1 MVFPKKYFIM
11 DIILL
16 ADLDKVGDKHEVVT
30 VKNGYGRNYLIP
42 QGLALI
48 ANATNMKKLD
58 DLKAKEDAAEAAK
71 VDVYKDIATKLEGK
85 TLNIG
90 AKAGT
95 SGKIFGSV
103 TTIQIV
109 QALKEQFDVEVLRKR
124 VSLEDIKEVGSYTA
138 TLNLHPEV
146 VVELPIEVAAE

>member
-1 MVFPKKYFIM
+1 M

-16 ADLDKVGDKHEVVT
+16 QNLDKVGEKYDVVT

-48 ANATNMKKLD
+48 ANDTNTRRLEDLRRRQAAKESKMVGVYQQMAS
-58 DLKAKEDAAEAAK
+58 DLK
-71 VDVYKDIATKLEGK
+71 GK
-85 TLNIG
+85 SLKIV

-103 TTIQIV
+103 TSIQIS
-109 QALKEQFDVEVLRKR
+109 QAIKEQFDMEVSRKKIE
-124 VSLEDIKEVGSYTA
+124 LKKEVKELGNYQA
-138 TLNLHPEV
+138 TLTLHADVVTELDFEV
-146 VVELPIEVAAE
+146 ITG

>member
-1 MVFPKKYFIM
+1 M

-16 ADLDKVGDKHEVVT
+16 ADLNKVGDKHEVVS
-30 VKNGYGRNYLIP
+30 VKNGFGRNYLIP

-58 DLKAKEDAAEAAK
+58 ELKAKEAAAETAK
-71 VDVYKDIATKLEGK
+71 VDEYKAVAAKLDGQ
-85 TLNIG
+85 TLKIG

-103 TTIQIV
+103 NAIQIS
-109 QALKEQFDVEVLRKR
+109 QALLEQFQVEVPRKKIT
-124 VSLEDIKEVGSYTA
+124 LEDVKELGEYTA
-138 TLNLHPEV
+138 TLTLHPEV
-146 VVELPIEVAAE
+146 VAELKIEVIAE

>member
-1 MVFPKKYFIM
+1 M

-16 ADLDKVGDKHEVVT
+16 QDVEHVGYKHELVT

-48 ANATNMKKLD
+48 ANSANRARLKELQRREDATEAKRLGEYQDIAKKLD
-58 DLKAKEDAAEAAK
+58 GQVLR
-71 VDVYKDIATKLEGK
+71 
-85 TLNIG
+85 IG

-103 TTIQIV
+103 TNIQIIN
-109 QALKEQFDVEVLRKR
+109 ALKEQFDREIERRKVLLPDN
-124 VSLEDIKEVGSYTA
+124 VKEFGTYNLV
-138 TLNLHPEV
+138 LNLHKEV
-146 VVELPIEVAAE
+146 QSEVKYKVVAE

>member
-1 MVFPKKYFIM
+1 M

-30 VKNGYGRNYLIP
+30 VKNGYGRNFLIP

-85 TLNIG
+85 TLKIG

-109 QALKEQFDVEVLRKR
+109 QALKEQFDVEILRKR
-124 VSLEDIKEVGSYTA
+124 VTLEDIKEVGSYTA

-146 VVELPIEVAAE
+146 VVALPIEVAAE

>member
-1 MVFPKKYFIM
+1 M

-30 VKNGYGRNYLIP
+30 VKNGYGRNFLIP

-58 DLKAKEDAAEAAK
+58 DLKSKEDAAEAAK
-71 VDVYKDIATKLEGK
+71 VDVYKDVATKLEGK
-85 TLNIG
+85 TLKIG

-109 QALKEQFDVEVLRKR
+109 QALKEQFDVEVLRKK
-124 VSLEDIKEVGSYTA
+124 VSLEDIKEIGSYTA

-146 VVELPIEVAAE
+146 VVALPIEVAAE

>member
-1 MVFPKKYFIM
+1 M

-30 VKNGYGRNYLIP
+30 VKNGYGRNFLIP

-48 ANATNMKKLD
+48 ANASNMKKLD
-58 DLKAKEDAAEAAK
+58 DLKAKENAAEAAK
-71 VDVYKDIATKLEGK
+71 VGVYRDIATKLEGK
-85 TLNIG
+85 TLKIG

-103 TTIQIV
+103 TTIQII

>member
-1 MVFPKKYFIM
+1 M
-11 DIILL
+11 
-16 ADLDKVGDKHEVVT
+16 
-30 VKNGYGRNYLIP
+30 IP

-58 DLKAKEDAAEAAK
+58 DLKAKEAAAESAK

-109 QALKEQFDVEVLRKR
+109 QALKEQFDVDVVRKK
-124 VSLEDIKEVGSYTA
+124 VSLEDIKEVGTYSA

>member
-1 MVFPKKYFIM
+1 M

-30 VKNGYGRNYLIP
+30 VKNGYGRNFLIP

-48 ANATNMKKLD
+48 ANVTNMKKLD

-71 VDVYKDIATKLEGK
+71 VDVYKDVATKLEGK
-85 TLNIG
+85 TLKIG

-109 QALKEQFDVEVLRKR
+109 QALKEQFDVEVLRKK
-124 VSLEDIKEVGSYTA
+124 VSLEDIKEIGSYTA

-146 VVELPIEVAAE
+146 VVALPIEVAAE

>member
-1 MVFPKKYFIM
+1 M

-30 VKNGYGRNYLIP
+30 VKNGYGRNFLIP

-71 VDVYKDIATKLEGK
+71 VDVYKDVATKLEGK
-85 TLNIG
+85 TLKIG

-109 QALKEQFDVEVLRKR
+109 QALKEQFDVEVLRKKI
-124 VSLEDIKEVGSYTA
+124 SLEDIKEVGSYTA

-146 VVELPIEVAAE
+146 VVALPIEVAAE